1 MCLRGL
7 VLFLRCRRITA
18 ALRYG
23 RIAVRCDASPAA
35 DVLAALDEPA
45 QRLTPRMFLP
55 GMPGRARDQAKP
67 GHQRYYDDHDDD
79 HNSGRGS

>member
-1 MCLRGL
+1 VCLRGL

-45 QRLTPRMFLP
+45 QRLTPRMILL
-55 GMPGRARDQAKP
+55 GVLGRAGDKP
-67 GHQRYYDDHDDD
+67 QPGSQRYYDDHDDD